1 MDNDFET
8 ENLEEISYDHV
19 ERILDNRRRRMDE
32 KLFRSH
38 QNSIA
43 IKAVLTA
50 LCCVI
55 LIYFI
60 LPISHIHTI
69 RITGQHFLTDTYI
82 KEIAG
87 ISESDR
93 FYLTIPSIVKSR
105 LESNPLIASAEV
117 TMADDQTISISV
129 VENEMI
135 GYRYIDK
142 PEVVLKD
149 GSVVALESAYLDLVA
164 MIPLIKG
171 FEDEE
176 KLNKLV
182 TAFQDVDQEVIEDIA
197 EIREYSLSYD
207 PGTILVLM
215 RTGGYFIGS
224 YYSMANINSYNEVY
238 ALQSDKS
245 QCLFSLEGQA
255 KISSQTCPWNI
266 VEEEYW
272 TDAQGN
278 YVLNESGEKVV
289 KHYYSDAS
297 GNDALDSAGNKIAIP
312 IDEKGNEV
320 RDADFLAHYEAGY
333 YATGSLVIPA
343 ES

>member
-207 PGTILVLM
+207 PETILVLM

-245 QCLFSLEGQA
+245 HCLLSLEGQA
-255 KISSQTCPWNI
+255 KISSQTCPCNI
-266 VEEEYW
+266 VEE
-272 TDAQGN
+272 
-278 YVLNESGEKVV
+278 
-289 KHYYSDAS
+289 
-297 GNDALDSAGNKIAIP
+297 
-312 IDEKGNEV
+312 
-320 RDADFLAHYEAGY
+320 
-333 YATGSLVIPA
+333 
-343 ES
+343 